1 MYEEIL
7 YDVEGRVAT
16 VTLNAPERLN
26 AITPSMQREIVEAL
40 EGAERDPGV
49 HAAIVRGAG
58 RAFSTG
64 YRLDAPAA
72 HEDGD
77 GSPRS
82 PAADRD
88 RIEDGLRL
96 WLRLPDLRVPILAQ
110 VHGYC
115 IAGATQLAAIC
126 DVAFAAE
133 DARVGSG
140 PQLPLGAGYVTAF
153 WAWHVGPRRAKQ
165 FAFPSGEF
173 ITGAEAAAIGLFNEA
188 MPADQLEDYV
198 AGYARRIARVPKDV
212 LAIHKLAANR
222 VQEIMGFRA
231 ALRSGA
237 ELDAIAHFS
246 PGVEAMRDSVRR
258 LGVRGAID
266 AWRREDPA

>member
-1 MYEEIL
+1 MYGEIL
-7 YDVEGRVAT
+7 YDVDGRVAT

-40 EGAERDPGV
+40 EEAERDPGV

-64 YRLDAPAA
+64 YRLDAPGEEG
-72 HEDGD
+72 EDGR
-77 GSPRS
+77 PRS
-82 PAADRD
+82 PASDRD

-96 WLRLPDLRVPILAQ
+96 WLRIPDLRVPILAQ

-133 DARVGSG
+133 NARVGSG

-153 WAWHVGPRRAKQ
+153 WAWQIGPRRAKQ
-165 FAFPSGEF
+165 YAFPSGDF
-173 ITGAEAAAIGLFNEA
+173 ITGAEAAALGLFNEA
-188 MPADQLEDYV
+188 VPADQLEQYV

-212 LAIHKLAANR
+212 LALHKLAANR
-222 VQEIMGFRA
+222 VQEIMGFRS
-231 ALRSGA
+231 ALRTGA

-246 PGVEAMRDSVRR
+246 PGVEAMRGSVQR

-266 AWRREDPA
+266 AWRRGEPA